1 MPRSH
6 RHLPPPAPARVGPA
20 AGGARGALS
29 VMPPPLR
36 LDPERSERRAAGAA
50 LLRGLTEPGG
60 LSASTRMRWCLR
72 RSFPKDQEES
82 PGTSG
87 MRCPKNLPG
96 KDWSPCLPWSLTTT
110 TDHGPVSTS
119 VVTGTLSHDRFRSQ
133 L

>member
-72 RSFPKDQEES
+72 RSFLKDQEES

-87 MRCPKNLPG
+87 IAVGCVALRTSQEKTG
-96 KDWSPCLPWSLTTT
+96 VRVCL
-110 TDHGPVSTS
+110 G
-119 VVTGTLSHDRFRSQ
+119 R
-133 L
+133 